1 MKLNQISWK
10 VKNPLKIYIQKT
22 KTDSE
27 YLNELYEIYKIEPSG
42 LINSKGVCYMNAV
55 LQCLYCC
62 ASITKYFLTLDNSTQ
77 LGLVSKGYH
86 DFAKG
91 LFNGNK
97 SAANS
102 LRS

>member
-1 MKLNQISWK
+1 
-10 VKNPLKIYIQKT
+10 
-22 KTDSE
+22 
-27 YLNELYEIYKIEPSG
+27 
-42 LINSKGVCYMNAV
+42 MNAV

-77 LGLVSKGYH
+77 FGLVSKGYY
-86 DFAKG
+86 DFVKG

-97 SAANS
+97 SAAANS